1 MRRLLSIL
9 PIFLLLSA
17 CTSTPSK
24 ISIQSPIPVVEQY
37 PIEFGQRIALP
48 EKPIAS
54 ESAKAK
60 RDESVLSVLLRTHS
74 VQTKEYSFGTVVTAI
89 DQVAG
94 GKDGMYWIFYVNGSM
109 STIGAGEYL
118 IKSGDVITWK
128 LQKEG
133 ETL

>member
-1 MRRLLSIL
+1 MRRFLFIL

-17 CTSTPSK
+17 CTSSPTK
-24 ISIQSPIPVVEQY
+24 ISVQSPSPVVEQY
-37 PIEFGQRIALP
+37 PIEIGQRIALP

-60 RDESVLSVLLRTHS
+60 IDESVLSVLLRTHT
-74 VQTKEYSFGTVVTAI
+74 VQTKEYSFGSVVTAI

-94 GKDGMYWIFYVNGSM
+94 GKDSMYWIFYVNGTK
-109 STIGAGEYL
+109 STVGAGEYL

-133 ETL
+133 ESL